1 MTDHDPAWVP
11 CTHPECSDGI
21 RVHWRHIENFTD
33 RFYCPAHDHD
43 DEVS

>member
-21 RVHWRHIENFTD
+21 ESIGAASRTSPD
-33 RFYCPAHDHD
+33 RFYCPAHGHD
-43 DEVS
+43 DEAS